1 MVCYTINSMIF
12 SNADDLLSDI
22 NFKYE
27 GLEKAVPYLT
37 DVLAYLIIN
46 QDPDSEIHW
55 FDEGS
60 RDYFSFDCGVDFIEI
75 LQSLE
80 LLLTLGEGIAHDQF
94 FSHRHSDLIISFIM
108 KNVQNTYQSI
118 TIADLKQRN
127 EAELLYE
134 NIYPQ
139 IIAINEWIS

>member
-1 MVCYTINSMIF
+1 MVCYTINAMIF

-94 FSHRHSDLIISFIM
+94 FSHRHADLILSFIM
-108 KNVQNTYQSI
+108 KNVQNTY
-118 TIADLKQRN
+118 
-127 EAELLYE
+127 
-134 NIYPQ
+134 
-139 IIAINEWIS
+139 